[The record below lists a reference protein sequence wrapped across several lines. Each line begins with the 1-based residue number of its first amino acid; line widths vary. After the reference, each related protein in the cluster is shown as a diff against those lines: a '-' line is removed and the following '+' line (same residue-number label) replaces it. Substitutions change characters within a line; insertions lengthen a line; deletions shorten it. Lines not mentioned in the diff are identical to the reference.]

1 MSLGKGMVI
10 NNMLKNLIKGM
21 MIGIANIIPG
31 VSGGTLAVSM
41 GIYDKLIHCITH
53 IISEFKESIKF
64 LLPIFAGAG
73 IALIALTFV
82 IQALFDYYPIPTNLL
97 FIGLIIGGL
106 PPVIDKVK
114 GHSVTIGQIV
124 AGILFFTLVV
134 GMAMLGS
141 DGSKEVSLDVN
152 ILTIIKLLF
161 VGIIA
166 AATMIIPGVS
176 GSMVLLILGYYQPI
190 IRQIT
195 LFCTALVS
203 FDMQGLIDG
212 FLILFPFGIGVII
225 GILGI
230 AKIIEIIFAKY
241 PMHAYYAIIGLI
253 AASPI
258 AILVC
263 SDFSGF
269 SIGMLIAGI
278 VALIVGFGIA
288 VNLGEK

>member
-134 GMAMLGS
+134 GMTMLGS

-253 AASPI
+253 VASPI